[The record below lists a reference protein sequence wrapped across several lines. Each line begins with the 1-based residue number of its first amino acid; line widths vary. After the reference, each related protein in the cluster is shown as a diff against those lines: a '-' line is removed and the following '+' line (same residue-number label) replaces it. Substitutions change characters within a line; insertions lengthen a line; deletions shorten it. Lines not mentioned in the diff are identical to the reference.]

1 MVTDQPQVKPA
12 SRYSIGQTCTVLGIH
27 RNTLLNHTKK
37 GHITCHYR
45 KATGQKF
52 YTGQE
57 ITKFWYMSM

>member
-1 MVTDQPQVKPA
+1 MTNDKPELKPA
-12 SRYSIGQTCTVLGIH
+12 SRYSVTQTCKILGIH

-57 ITKFWYMSM
+57 ITKFWLMTI